1 MIKRLFIVVFC
12 FSFFLMQAQSQ
23 LLEKES
29 NRYRL
34 KKGISLANEVNTKNL
49 TKVTPTVFINSGII
63 QESNLIT
70 QQKRKPKKPVKL
82 SKYSIRSKSDE

>member
-1 MIKRLFIVVFC
+1 MIKRLFIVVFW

-34 KKGISLANEVNTKNL
+34 KKGVSLAKEVDTKKL
-49 TKVTPTVFINSGII
+49 TKVIPTVFINSGII
-63 QESNLIT
+63 QDSNLIT
-70 QQKRKPKKPVKL
+70 QQKRKPKKPVKS
-82 SKYSIRSKSDE
+82 SKYSIRNKSDE